1 MNTNVY
7 DRQIIESGTEGFAK
21 IIPIDKNIDDFKEIP
36 IIEEVEAPDN
46 VKFIS
51 KGELETNRL
60 KISELKELPVC
71 KNYARGEPS
80 SRLYL
85 KNLAKDVEDSDLK
98 FIFGRYIDWNNQTS
112 ISDIRIKPFLAAAL
126 HFDFNAGSVI
136 CFCGERDTCEY
147 KDYLYSMCRLTLA
160 KVYASPIAK
169 MTQLF

>member
-98 FIFGRYIDWNNQTS
+98 FIFGRYIDWNNQVHVNS
-112 ISDIRIKPFLAAAL
+112 FDIRHMKEGRMKGDI
-126 HFDFNAGSVI
+126 
-136 CFCGERDTCEY
+136 
-147 KDYLYSMCRLTLA
+147 
-160 KVYASPIAK
+160 
-169 MTQLF
+169 QLN